1 MNWKN
6 RKIIKLSGGTF
17 NSNLREVA
25 VAVNINAD
33 VLQEA
38 CNKIEE
44 LQKEIEFIKG
54 VTEKG
59 QEESK

>member
-6 RKIIKLSGGTF
+6 RKVVKLSGGTL

-25 VAVNINAD
+25 IAVNRNAD

-38 CNKIEE
+38 CKKIEE
-44 LQKEIEFIKG
+44 LQKEIELIKG
-54 VTEKG
+54 GTNDNR
-59 QEESK
+59 